1 MATEGRILT
10 EPDAAGGNPV
20 RTILQ
25 TTQANDEGAPS
36 AKDTQVMVLGDPN
49 TPANML
55 EVDAAGRGAVVIAGS
70 ASTSAPVT
78 GSLTA
83 AAAATVAGTAST
95 TGTVVIDVS
104 AAGNASFHLLATAFV
119 GTVVFEQSFDPAGTA
134 GTWAAVPC
142 IPEDA
147 GSAPMSTLAIS
158 TAVAYIRQFTQGM
171 FGPALFRV
179 RCSAFTSGALAVRA
193 LAGPGW
199 VEPQPALGPSDRV
212 IGAVSLA
219 TALTFTGT
227 AVNTSATA
235 NSNTVLLAAAAA
247 GTRHGLVIT
256 NAGTGI
262 LTIGY
267 GFTTSATLYTYKL
280 DPGEML
286 EVPAGFAA
294 AAMNGQSTVASQPVT
309 MSIAA
314 P

>member
-10 EPDAAGGNPV
+10 AADVTGGNPV
-20 RTILQ
+20 RTVQ
-25 TTQANDEGAPS
+25 QSTTAADEGAAS
-36 AKDTQVMVLGDPN
+36 TKDTQVMVLGDPN
-49 TPANML
+49 TVANL
-55 EVDAAGRGAVVIAGS
+55 AAVRSDGSLNINIAGS
-70 ASTSAPVT
+70 QGGGSQTT

-83 AAAATVAGTAST
+83 AGASTLAGATST
-95 TGTVVIDVS
+95 TGSVVVDVS
-104 AAGNASFHLLATAFV
+104 AAGNVSFHLVATAFV
-119 GTVVFEQSFDPAGTA
+119 GTVVFEQSFDAAGA
-134 GTWAAVPC
+134 NGTWALVPV

-147 GSAPMSTLAIS
+147 LSAPMNTLAVN